1 MFGKSTF
8 LSIVTSATPKIADYH
23 FTTITP
29 NLGVVKTTFGDS
41 FVIADIPGLIE
52 GASEG
57 VGLGIQFLRHVER
70 TRLLLH
76 FIDVSGIEG
85 RNPVDDFNVIQKE
98 LEKYNEKLSKRK
110 QIIVANKVD
119 IMQDDEGYRAL
130 EKLAKKEN
138 IEVFKISNAS
148 GEGIKELM
156 NYVSKVLKELPKENL
171 IEVEEKIVYELEED
185 GKDFEIERQGND
197 YIITGSAVEQI
208 MRRVNIQDRESMH
221 YLQKRLQ
228 TVGIYDELRKM
239 GIKEGDTVKILD
251 WEFEWYN

>member
-1 MFGKSTF
+1 MQK
-8 LSIVTSATPKIADYH
+8 LLI
-23 FTTITP
+23 
-29 NLGVVKTTFGDS
+29 GDS

-76 FIDVSGIEG
+76 FIDVSGLEG
-85 RNPVDDFNVIQKE
+85 RNPVDDFYVIQKE

-110 QIIVANKVD
+110 QIIVATKAD
-119 IMQDDEGYRAL
+119 IIQDDTLYNEL

-138 IEVFKISNAS
+138 MELFKISAAS
-148 GEGIKELM
+148 GQGVKELM
-156 NYVSKVLKELPKENL
+156 NHISEILKDLPKDDL
-171 IEVEEKIVYELEED
+171 IEVDEKVLYTLNKEED
-185 GKDFEIERQGND
+185 DFEIEVKGRE
-197 YIITGSAVEQI
+197 YIVSGPAAERI

-221 YLQKRLQ
+221 YLQKCLEN
-228 TVGIYDELRKM
+228 TGIFNELREK